1 MTTAAPRADEQTTVA
16 VARPW
21 PAITAAAL
29 TATVTVMP
37 GFAVG
42 AMATPIAA
50 DLHLSHTELGLA
62 MSSFYAASALSSG
75 LARRLAGRLATPLAL
90 AVPALITTVALLVVA
105 TAPNGAVLVGA
116 LIVAGA
122 GNSLVQP
129 AAARLIAAR
138 APSHRRA
145 LASGMVG
152 AALGASS
159 LIPGLLVAFVVGP
172 WGWRTAMLIASATAL
187 IPVIL
192 APLTRDVPSPTA
204 SGSPFRSTGGL
215 RGVRATLILWAAAA
229 ALSAAGNNA
238 AASYFIQLAHQA
250 GFASGTAGDLLSAAA
265 ILAVLVRLAAGVI
278 ADRAPRHNIATV
290 AAMMVLGAIGLALIA
305 LGSPVSFLL
314 GAILAFTAG
323 WGWTGLLLATALRL
337 VPDRA
342 ETAGH
347 TVQVGVFTGATIAP
361 YTFGALTSSLGF
373 DTAALTTS
381 AAALMGAALIV
392 LGAKLAG
399 ALRSDQRSTTT
410 SSDTP

>member
-1 MTTAAPRADEQTTVA
+1 MITAAHRINEQTTIA
-16 VARPW
+16 VVRPW

-37 GFAVG
+37 GFAIG

-50 DLHLSHTELGLA
+50 DLHLSRMTLGLA
-62 MSSFYAASALSSG
+62 MSTFYAASALSSG
-75 LARRLAGRLATPLAL
+75 LAKRLAGRLATPLAL
-90 AVPALITTVALLVVA
+90 ALPALITTASLLVVA
-105 TAPNGAVLVGA
+105 TAPNAAALVGA

-138 APSHRRA
+138 APAHRRA

-159 LIPGLLVAFVVGP
+159 LIPALLVAFVVGP

-187 IPVIL
+187 IPIVL
-192 APLTRDVPSPTA
+192 ARLTRDAPSTTA
-204 SGSPFRSTGGL
+204 PVARPRSTGDL
-215 RGVRATLILWAAAA
+215 RGVRATLVLWAAAA

-250 GFASGTAGDLLSAAA
+250 GFASGTAGDLLSASA
-265 ILAVLVRLAAGVI
+265 ILAVLVRLAAGAI
-278 ADRAPRHNIATV
+278 ADRAPRHNTATV

-337 VPDRA
+337 VPCRA

-347 TVQVGVFTGATIAP
+347 TVQVGVFSGATIAP
-361 YTFGALTSSLGF
+361 YTFGELTNTLGF
-373 DTAALTTS
+373 TTAALTTS

-392 LGAKLAG
+392 LGAKLADTPHT
-399 ALRSDQRSTTT
+399 DQRSSTT
-410 SSDTP
+410 SFDMP